1 MKTIGKTM
9 MKVRPVIIAMPGK
22 HELMIRRDT
31 NHNAH
36 IITHHGKVMVGRKG
50 RTN

>member
-1 MKTIGKTM
+1 MKAIGKTM
-9 MKVRPVIIAMPGK
+9 MKAQPVVTATPGK
-22 HELMIRRDT
+22 HELMTRRAT

-50 RTN
+50 RTK